1 MKKILLMACATTLLL
16 AGQAMATNG
25 DQMLGI
31 SAMQWARGGA
41 IVASPTDAPSVLYN
55 PAAAAALGVDNIAFD
70 LGSGLL
76 HAERSI
82 TNPMISTDSDSENY
96 FAVGAG
102 VVGKISDKLYFGLA
116 AGGVAGLGTDFAQSI
131 GPDEATAVV
140 TTKGLLKL
148 TPTIAYKPTDK
159 LSIGF
164 SPQIGYQT
172 LALSSPK
179 FDMPQTGEFG
189 FGASIGAVYEV
200 SPVVQIGASYTSEM
214 DISEYEFHGAFD
226 ANGPMG
232 GYTPVSGTYR
242 FDMDAPASAAFGVA
256 FTPLGDFLLVEVD
269 VKWIGFSDVMDSIDL
284 KNASGNVVDTISFG
298 WEDQIVYSLGVELSP
313 KEDITLRLGYNY
325 AETGIDPEDVQF
337 NLGAVAT
344 IEHHLSLGL
353 SKQWTPNLMSTLSYT
368 HGFENSVTGDVPMMV
383 SDGEGGMEPGMVS
396 HTLEASQDI
405 VYFQISYRM

>member
-1 MKKILLMACATTLLL
+1 MKKILLMACATTMLL
-16 AGQAMATNG
+16 AGQSMATNG
-25 DQMLGI
+25 DQMLGV

-41 IVASPTDAPSVLYN
+41 IVASPTDAPSVIYN
-55 PAAAAALGVDNIAFD
+55 PAAAAALDVDGIAFD

-116 AGGVAGLGTDFAQSI
+116 AGGVSGLGTDFAKSI
-131 GPDEATAVV
+131 GDDEVTAVV

-200 SPVVQIGASYTSEM
+200 SDAVQVGASYTSETN
-214 DISEYEFHGAFD
+214 ISEYEFHGQFD
-226 ANGPMG
+226 ADGPMPG
-232 GYTPVSGTYR
+232 ADPVSGTYL
-242 FDMDAPASAAFGVA
+242 FDMDAPATAAFGVA
-256 FTPLGDFLLVEVD
+256 FTPFGDFLLVEAD

-284 KNASGNVVDTISFG
+284 KDAAGNVVDTIAFG
-298 WEDQIVYSLGVELSP
+298 WEDQIVYSLGVEVSP
-313 KEDITLRLGYNY
+313 IDGVTLRLGYNY
-325 AETGIDPEDVQF
+325 GETGIDPEDVQF

-344 IEHHLSLGL
+344 IEHHLSLGVT
-353 SKQWTPNLMSTLSYT
+353 KQWTPNLMSTLSYT
-368 HGFENSVTGDVPMMV
+368 HGFENSVTGDVPVMTP
-383 SDGEGGMEPGMVS
+383 GGPAMVS

-405 VYFQISYRM
+405 VYFQLSYRM